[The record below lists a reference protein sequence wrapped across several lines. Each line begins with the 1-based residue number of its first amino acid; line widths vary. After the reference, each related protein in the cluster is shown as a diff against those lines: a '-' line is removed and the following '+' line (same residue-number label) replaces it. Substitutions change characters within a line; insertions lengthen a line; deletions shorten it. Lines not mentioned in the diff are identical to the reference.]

1 MNTISFLA
9 LQRQYARLGPDVV
22 GWLRDAGGARTRVEV
37 PLLGTAVYL
46 LDADDVYDVLVR
58 RHDRFIKPRL
68 LNNLTAGSFGQGLF
82 TSEGDAWKR
91 RRRLMQPHFH
101 HVHIRHYAEHMTAQA
116 QAMMARWGEGGTRLL
131 DADMHAL
138 TFGVVM
144 RSLFS
149 ADADDTTD
157 QIATAMH
164 DLGEALTT
172 QSRNPLYVAL
182 PGWLPL
188 PVFQQKR
195 RGEKALDRLVREL
208 AASRRALGEAD
219 APRDLLSMLV
229 FSRDEETGE
238 PLEDQ
243 AIHDELVTLYIAG
256 HETTALTLD
265 WAFWL
270 LSQHP
275 NIAACLHDE
284 LDRVLR
290 GDPPTLDA
298 LPNLPYTHGVV
309 KEALRLYPPAWFVS
323 REALE
328 DVTLSS
334 RDMLPKGALV
344 LAISYGTHRDPA
356 LYDVPLEFRPERWA
370 GEFEKALP
378 KGAYYPFGMG
388 PRVCIGNGFAMM
400 EAQLVLAALAQRYQ
414 IDVLDEPE
422 FRVGSLTLA
431 FRYPVRARVTRRV

>member
-1 MNTISFLA
+1 MNTLSFLA

-22 GWLRDAGGARTRVEV
+22 NWLRAEGGARTRIEV

-46 LDADDVYDVLVR
+46 LDPDDAHDMLVR
-58 RHDRFIKPRL
+58 RPDLFVKPRL
-68 LNNLTAGSFGQGLF
+68 LNRLTAGSFGQGLF
-82 TSEGDAWKR
+82 NSEGDAWKR
-91 RRRLMQPHFH
+91 RRKLMQPHFH
-101 HVHIRHYAEHMTAQA
+101 HVHIRHYAGHMTAQA
-116 QAMMARWGEGGTRLL
+116 EAMMARWGEGGVRLL

-157 QIATAMH
+157 EIAVAMH
-164 DLGEALTT
+164 DLGDALTR
-172 QSRNPLYVAL
+172 QSRNPYYVAL
-182 PGWLPL
+182 PAWLPL
-188 PVFQQKR
+188 PVFRQKR
-195 RGEKALDRLVREL
+195 RGERALDRLVREL
-208 AASRRALGEAD
+208 AAQRRALGEAN
-219 APRDLLSMLV
+219 APRDLLTMLV

-238 PLEDQ
+238 PLDDQ

-265 WAFWL
+265 WAFYL

-275 NIAACLHDE
+275 NIAARLRDE
-284 LDRVLR
+284 LDRVLG

-298 LPNLPYTHGVV
+298 LPQLPCTQGVV
-309 KEALRLYPPAWFVS
+309 KETLRLYPPAWFVS
-323 REALE
+323 REPLE

-334 RDMLPKGALV
+334 GDVLPKGSLI

-356 LYDVPLEFRPERWA
+356 LYDAPQAFRPERWV
-370 GEFEKALP
+370 GDFEKSLP

-400 EAQLVLAALAQRYQ
+400 EAQLVLATLAQRYHVE
-414 IDVLDEPE
+414 VLDAPE
-422 FRVGSLTLA
+422 FRVGALTLG
-431 FRYPVRARVTRRV
+431 FRYPVRARVTRR

>member
-1 MNTISFLA
+1 MNTLSFLA
-9 LQRQYARLGPDVV
+9 LQRQYARLGPDIV
-22 GWLRDAGGARTRVEV
+22 GWLRDEGGARTRVEV
-37 PLLGTAVYL
+37 PLLGTAIYL
-46 LDADDVYDVLVR
+46 LDSDDVHDMLVR
-58 RHDRFIKPRL
+58 RPELFVKPRL
-68 LNNLTAGSFGQGLF
+68 LNRLTAGSFGEGLF

-91 RRRLMQPHFH
+91 RRKLMQPHFH

-116 QAMMARWGEGGTRLL
+116 EAMMARWGDGGVHLL

-157 QIATAMH
+157 QIAAAMH
-164 DLGEALTT
+164 DLGDALTA

-188 PVFQQKR
+188 PVFRQKR
-195 RGEKALDRLVREL
+195 RGEQALDRLVREL
-208 AASRRALGEAD
+208 AAQRRALGEAN
-219 APRDLLSMLV
+219 APRDLLTMLV
-229 FSRDEETGE
+229 YSRDEETGE
-238 PLEDQ
+238 ALDDK

-275 NIAACLHDE
+275 NIAARLREE
-284 LDRVLR
+284 LDRVL
-290 GDPPTLDA
+290 GGNPPTLEA
-298 LPNLPYTHGVV
+298 LPNLPYTQGVV
-309 KEALRLYPPAWFVS
+309 KETLRLYPPAWFVS

-328 DVTLSS
+328 DVTLNGG
-334 RDMLPKGALV
+334 DVLPKGSLI
-344 LAISYGTHRDPA
+344 LAVAYGTHRDPA
-356 LYDVPLEFRPERWA
+356 LYDAPLEFRPERWA
-370 GEFEKALP
+370 GDFEKSLP
-378 KGAYYPFGMG
+378 KGAYYPFGLG

-400 EAQLVLAALAQRYQ
+400 EAQLVLATLAQRYQ
-414 IDVLDEPE
+414 VEVLDEPE
-422 FRVGSLTLA
+422 FRVGVLTLG
-431 FRYPVRARVTRRV
+431 FKYPVRARVARRS